1 MRTATASTAR
11 RSGTGSGPAEAVVR
25 VLVLNVGS
33 ASLKAARFVVEDGAA
48 QPRWRGS
55 LLREPGTPVAETA
68 ATLLADPGALGDGVD
83 AIGHRV
89 VHGGRRFVEPVCLD
103 ADVRAALA
111 ALGALAPLHNPP
123 ALEAIDALTARLPD
137 LPAVAVFD
145 TAFHARRPPEARL
158 YPLPA
163 TVREAFGLDAFGFH
177 GLAHEALTRAVADAE
192 GVEVDAV
199 DAVTLQLGSGC
210 SGCAVRAGRSVET
223 SMGFSPLGGLPMAT
237 RSGDLDPGVVLALLR
252 EGHDAASLETL
263 LSRESGLLGLGG
275 SGDVRELLAR
285 EAAGDEAAA
294 TALALFVR
302 RIVLLAGAYF
312 TLLEG
317 RGALVFGGG
326 IGTHSAELRARI
338 CAGLGSWNVRL
349 DPARN
354 AAGAP
359 GRLSEDGARPV
370 HVFET
375 EEESLVARR
384 TAATLAGGA

>member
-1 MRTATASTAR
+1 
-11 RSGTGSGPAEAVVR
+11 
-25 VLVLNVGS
+25 
-33 ASLKAARFVVEDGAA
+33 
-48 QPRWRGS
+48 
-55 LLREPGTPVAETA
+55 
-68 ATLLADPGALGDGVD
+68 
-83 AIGHRV
+83 
-89 VHGGRRFVEPVCLD
+89 
-103 ADVRAALA
+103 
-111 ALGALAPLHNPP
+111 
-123 ALEAIDALTARLPD
+123 
-137 LPAVAVFD
+137 
-145 TAFHARRPPEARL
+145 
-158 YPLPA
+158 
-163 TVREAFGLDAFGFH
+163 
-177 GLAHEALTRAVADAE
+177 
-192 GVEVDAV
+192 
-199 DAVTLQLGSGC
+199 
-210 SGCAVRAGRSVET
+210 
-223 SMGFSPLGGLPMAT
+223 MAT

-302 RIVLLAGAYF
+302 RIVLLVGAYF

-338 CAGLGSWNVRL
+338 CAGLGSWNVRI

-354 AAGAP
+354 VAGAP

-375 EEESLVARR
+375 DEESLVARR
-384 TAATLAGGA
+384 TAAILAGEA